1 MKARV
6 YKSTGSWYQVKDEAG
21 NTWLARTKGKLK
33 IAGSKATNPVAVGD
47 WVIIELL
54 QDEPGHALI
63 QSVCDRN
70 NHMVRSSPHS
80 RFQQH
85 VVAANLD
92 QSVLLA
98 TIRSP
103 KTSLGFIDRFL
114 VTAEAYH
121 VPAALIF
128 NKTDLLDA
136 DDLQQ
141 LEEVQA
147 IYEAI
152 GYPVY
157 TTSLLEQSG
166 LEAIQL
172 LFSNKTTL
180 LTGHSGVGKSTFINY
195 LLPELDLRTQDV
207 SDWSG
212 KGLHTTTFA
221 EMFDLPGGG
230 RIIDTPGIRELGI
243 VDISRQELSHY
254 FPEMRERLQECQ
266 FNNCLHQNEPGC
278 AIKESVMSGAI
289 HPDRYASYL
298 GICDTIIE
306 RKY

>member
-21 NTWLARTKGKLK
+21 KNWLARTKGKLK
-33 IAGSKATNPVAVGD
+33 ISGSKSTNPVAVGD
-47 WVIIELL
+47 WVNIELL
-54 QDEPGHALI
+54 PDEPGHALI
-63 QSVCDRN
+63 QTICDREN
-70 NHMVRSSPHS
+70 YMVRASPHS

-98 TIRSP
+98 TLRSP

-114 VTAEAYH
+114 ITAEAYH

-128 NKTDLLDA
+128 NKTDLLKE
-136 DDLQQ
+136 DDLLQ
-141 LEEVQA
+141 LQEVKR

-157 TTSLLEQSG
+157 CTSLLQQSG
-166 LEAIQL
+166 LDAIQA
-172 LFSNKTTL
+172 LFSGKTTL
-180 LTGHSGVGKSTFINY
+180 VTGHSGVGKSTFINY
-195 LLPELDLRTQDV
+195 LLPEVQLRTQDV

-230 RIIDTPGIRELGI
+230 SIIDTPGIRELGI

-278 AIKESVMSGAI
+278 AIKEAVMNGSI
-289 HPDRYASYL
+289 HPERYASYL
-298 GICDTIIE
+298 TICDTLIE
-306 RKY
+306 HKY